1 MNFKRKVAV
10 LVIIL
15 NWKRTDLFVFMKN
28 CSENCSAARIAIETR
43 ALLRYFCHFPKVFI
57 TFYITLSRVWREQT
71 KRFSCGLD
79 IYRIWLE
86 AEFPDLLIRLRV
98 NFQSKFRFENAKR
111 SNRSTE
117 VKEKFEFQSLK
128 FRIPKCSEIFSSKN
142 LNERIFTRIL
152 TLNSLWTSSLIRVWS
167 ALSTLTAIET
177 QRIGQCKRF
186 SLNGSICGQPL

>member
-15 NWKRTDLFVFMKN
+15 NWKRTDLFVFMEN

-43 ALLRYFCHFPKVFI
+43 ALFRYFCHFPKVFI
-57 TFYITLSRVWREQT
+57 TFYITLSSVWREQT

-111 SNRSTE
+111 SSNRSTE
-117 VKEKFEFQSLK
+117 VKEMFEFQSLK

-142 LNERIFTRIL
+142 RIL

-177 QRIGQCKRF
+177 QRIGQYKRF